1 MTLLTMEEWST
12 EVERLGD
19 ELDALNRCCETAR
32 AQLAGLLDQNG
43 AGAQPV
49 PSGEALIQCVAT
61 VNIQRQHIAALWR
74 LVADALQRNV
84 RTLQPQPP
92 AKASR
97 LALATGRSAA
107 PRIWP

>member
-61 VNIQRQHIAALWR
+61 VNIQRQHIRTVAISGRRASAQRSNSATAA
-74 LVADALQRNV
+74 
-84 RTLQPQPP
+84 
-92 AKASR
+92 ASQGIEAR
-97 LALATGRSAA
+97 PGNGTVCCS
-107 PRIWP
+107 